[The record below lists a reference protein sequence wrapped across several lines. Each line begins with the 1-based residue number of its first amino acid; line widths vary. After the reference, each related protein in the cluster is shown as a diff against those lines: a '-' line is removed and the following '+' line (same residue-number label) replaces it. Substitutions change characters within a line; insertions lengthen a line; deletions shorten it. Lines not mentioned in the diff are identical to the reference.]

1 MHGNLVCF
9 FLPSSYKLL
18 WESMIQS
25 KVSVCAFTA
34 RTVGRDVLNFLFQ
47 LLYLSTLVIRL
58 FIVQLFFSQLQS
70 CFVHWASLM
79 YNHLNKCTFPSTN
92 ETSFPPWQNVCLC
105 GRHFSP
111 LFVPFLSLAFI
122 FCLDTRVAL
131 YLMKEYH
138 ANHFIFF
145 QHPILVQSV
154 YFQLFLS

>member
-1 MHGNLVCF
+1 MATLYASFYLLPTNFCESPWSRVKCLYVPLQPELLVETS
-9 FLPSSYKLL
+9 L
-18 WESMIQS
+18 I
-25 KVSVCAFTA
+25 
-34 RTVGRDVLNFLFQ
+34 FLFQ